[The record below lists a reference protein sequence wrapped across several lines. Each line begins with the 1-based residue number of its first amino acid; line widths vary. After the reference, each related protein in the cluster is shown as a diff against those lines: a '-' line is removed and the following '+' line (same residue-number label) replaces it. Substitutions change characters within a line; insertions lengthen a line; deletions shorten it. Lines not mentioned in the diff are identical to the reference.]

1 MRTADFNMKF
11 QNMKDSESRYESN
24 SAGRTYNNH
33 AKDKEKRMHTDQS
46 TTQNNDI
53 QSKNYF
59 QSLRVSDSEITSPH
73 KTRMALASQMD
84 TDNQSSSPF
93 EQNNDIQKENIA
105 ATPYYSLMINTQK
118 C

>member
-46 TTQNNDI
+46 TT
-53 QSKNYF
+53 
-59 QSLRVSDSEITSPH
+59 
-73 KTRMALASQMD
+73 
-84 TDNQSSSPF
+84 
-93 EQNNDIQKENIA
+93 
-105 ATPYYSLMINTQK
+105 
-118 C
+118 